1 MFLNVQRQKS
11 MTSVGESETGGWI
24 SSFQSRMA
32 GHTVLEDGRNYRD
45 ETTEWKLL
53 TRCLPRG
60 AGECLFFSLCRQ
72 AANIFRARAGGF
84 QSADTR
90 GSWRPAG
97 STPASR
103 LPQQMLPLSA
113 VLCSRSRLLTQA
125 THGIKKSS
133 PSYQSRTQYT
143 SKTRRENTTP
153 PPSFGWTNREISA
166 QFVQP
171 LLLLIL
177 CKQSQLAGTCSLART
192 SPPECVN
199 FVLNASVQ
207 FWIHT
212 CAVYLFL
219 RNK

>member
-1 MFLNVQRQKS
+1 

-32 GHTVLEDGRNYRD
+32 GHTVLEDRRNYRD

-60 AGECLFFSLCRQ
+60 TGECLFSPLL

-84 QSADTR
+84 QSADTQEVGALLGAR
-90 GSWRPAG
+90 QPPVSH
-97 STPASR
+97 SR
-103 LPQQMLPLSA
+103 CCHCPPSF
-113 VLCSRSRLLTQA
+113 VPVPISSRRQHTEEK
-125 THGIKKSS
+125 KKSS

-143 SKTRRENTTP
+143 SKTRRENTIP
-153 PPSFGWTNREISA
+153 PQFRLNKQRNFGTVCPIFAFAHSVQTITACRDLFAGA
-166 QFVQP
+166 Q
-171 LLLLIL
+171 L
-177 CKQSQLAGTCSLART
+177 T
-192 SPPECVN
+192 SRVWVN

-207 FWIHT
+207 FLIHT